1 MFFEHTNDHSRFLAF
16 TAEHEAIIEAH
27 RISGEGCYILNMNTA
42 SGKELNER
50 MKSCIPPTIGPI
62 FRLTK

>member
-1 MFFEHTNDHSRFLAF
+1 MNTNDHSRFLAF
-16 TAEHEAIIEAH
+16 TAEHETIIEAH

-50 MKSCIPPTIGPI
+50 LNEILHSANYRRHISIDQVK
-62 FRLTK
+62 